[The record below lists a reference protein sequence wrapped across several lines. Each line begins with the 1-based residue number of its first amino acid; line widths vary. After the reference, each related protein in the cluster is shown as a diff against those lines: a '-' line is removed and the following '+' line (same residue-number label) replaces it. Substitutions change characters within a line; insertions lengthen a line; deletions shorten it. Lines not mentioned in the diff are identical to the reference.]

1 MKQYPR
7 EQELL
12 TRYLDGRLTPEFSTA
27 QWKEIQHE
35 VRTLRENAEA
45 APRIH
50 AVLEALPFLILI
62 TAWIILIFILPG
74 MIGNK
79 PLLFSLLF
87 LTHGTLGYQW
97 VIYGIHEGA
106 GHGLFRRGNS
116 RTIRLLRFLAF
127 HSSRLMMAD
136 PVHYHQQHK
145 SHHRHTGTEQDGSQT
160 HFVLSRRILLSLL
173 PGAGILFPNDY
184 RVHHGEGFSRSL
196 AVSGLVGFTRV
207 GVEVSVLRSRFSV
220 PECLVLLLLLSPWVG
235 LALDRIRE
243 SLEHHL
249 MPRSPTYGT
258 RELGLSPLS
267 LWITGGPWGQPCHL
281 AHHLAPELNWYQQI
295 RLHHILKT
303 RILSE
308 EQQHFFGFRIPLLRL
323 IREQMQKQ
331 VSLEFRKERS
341 PA

>member
-12 TRYLDGRLTPEFSTA
+12 SLYLNGRTIPGFSPE
-27 QWKEIQHE
+27 QWKVIQTRVKH
-35 VRTLRENAEA
+35 LREEAEA
-45 APRIH
+45 SPRFH
-50 AVLEALPFLILI
+50 ALMEALPFLILI
-62 TAWIILIFILPG
+62 VAWIFLIFVLPG
-74 MIGNK
+74 LIASA
-79 PLLFSLLF
+79 PLLFVLLF
-87 LTHGTLGYQW
+87 IAHGTLGYQW

-116 RTIRLLRFLAF
+116 RITRLLRFLAF

-136 PVHYHQQHK
+136 PVHYHEQHK
-145 SHHRHTGTEQDGSQT
+145 SHHRFTGTEQDGSQT
-160 HFVLSRRILLSLL
+160 NFVLGRRVLLSLL

-196 AVSGLVGFTRV
+196 AISGIIGFARV
-207 GVEVSVLRSRFSV
+207 MIEVRALSLRFSLT
-220 PECLVLLLLLSPWVG
+220 ECLVLLLLLSPWVG

-258 RELGLSPLS
+258 RELGFSPLS

-295 RLHHILKT
+295 RLHSALEQEILN
-303 RILSE
+303 E
-308 EQQHFFGFRIPLLRL
+308 EQLAFFGFQTPILRL
-323 IREQMQKQ
+323 IRDQIRKHF
-331 VSLEFRKERS
+331 SLEFPKERS
-341 PA
+341 QA